1 MAKRK
6 TITTSIW
13 GNPFFQSLE
22 PLEKLLWFH
31 LMTVGDQETSGIF
44 QLTIRTIHDDLRG
57 DNTAVPESEIKAM
70 MQKFVKLGRIIYED
84 NYVGMVDQHQH
95 NAYLNSPYYRQGIIK
110 QINQLPPHITE
121 KFVPIIFPKK
131 WLSEF
136 MGDSLA
142 QPMDSLG
149 ETVNRLDKPIIY
161 TKHNLT
167 QPNLTQP
174 KTNTTKLKL
183 GKPPEPEPGYDADAH
198 RADLQSIASA
208 TLPVFDAAVN
218 DNVIGGEL
226 TDERKAEI
234 AAEVKAKFAAG
245 KWKET
250 DDTDYIN
257 TITTAQQKQIEA
269 RRKAR
274 LTPKAECDAWDK
286 SEPGWFLK
294 YITLTEKQMAN
305 DAAKYGAAK
314 VGMFLRILAR
324 RIRMGRLDV
333 DSPISYYRT
342 AIRDNWSLEEAAG
355 WKEGAE

>member
-142 QPMDSLG
+142 QPMDSLAQPMD
-149 ETVNRLDKPIIY
+149 RLDDTIIY
-161 TKHNLT
+161 TKHNKT
-167 QPNLTQP
+167 KHNLTKP
-174 KTNTTKLKL
+174 KTNITTPQAAPAVVVDKVVNPSLNEVIAQMKQHI
-183 GKPPEPEPGYDADAH
+183 ADG
-198 RADLQSIASA
+198 SIIS
-208 TLPVFDAAVN
+208 
-218 DNVIGGEL
+218 
-226 TDERKAEI
+226 TDETEYTQAIEK
-234 AAEVKAKFAAG
+234 
-245 KWKET
+245 
-250 DDTDYIN
+250 
-257 TITTAQQKQIEA
+257 AQQKQIEA
-269 RRKAR
+269 RRKTR

-355 WKEGAE
+355 WKEEES